1 MQTRNTVAVQETGV
15 DWAALKGSLKA
26 PVAAE
31 AAAAVADVVP
41 PRIANDF
48 VRQSSAEVHGV
59 SHAANH
65 VETPSADHDYWEGA
79 SSLIGLHA
87 DSSLL

>member
-1 MQTRNTVAVQETGV
+1 MQTRNTVSVQETGV
-15 DWAALKGSLKA
+15 DKADLKGSLKA
-26 PVAAE
+26 PAAAE
-31 AAAAVADVVP
+31 AAAVADVAP